1 MNTKKLLATAF
12 AATLMA
18 QGAMAMPANPKPY
31 KAKQADGTTI
41 TIIQRGDEHGH
52 VAFTEDGH
60 PLWYNNATGN
70 YEYATIAKGRMAG
83 SGIIA
88 ADKAKRDQK
97 AAAFV
102 ANQDTE
108 AILGAAQQ
116 MRLDNL
122 QRQAAKLK
130 AKGTGPNRIRI
141 NNFPSIG
148 EQRTLVI
155 LVNYSNLEFSSAT
168 DGDNR
173 KLYEDMMN
181 EEGFTFKN
189 GANGSAR
196 DYYVATSAGKFL
208 PHFDVYG
215 PVQLSNTDS
224 YYGQNDYYGSDMNV
238 GDLVVEACKGL
249 DDEIDFSQ
257 YDNDGDG
264 YVDNVYFFYPG
275 KGENDGGGRN
285 AIWPHAWYLED
296 GAQMQYVSKD
306 KGTRINRYTIS
317 NEINGEGE
325 TCGIGT
331 FVHEFGHV
339 LGLADHYATDYG
351 AGQYVDPGDWDA
363 MASAS
368 YADNGN
374 TPPLF
379 SGFERA
385 ELGWLE
391 YTDFATNTDTLTTIA
406 PLNREN
412 KAYRVSVPGNENE
425 YYIIE
430 NRQKEGWDRSLPGHG
445 LLVWHIDMDENVWMN
460 NQVNNNANHQRVDV
474 VEADKNTSRYSYSGD
489 TFPGASNVT
498 QFTFNS
504 WDGAEL
510 FGFDGVTENADGTV
524 SFLLAGANLSLQ
536 TPAPVEATAVA
547 DSSMTVK
554 WQSVPNAA
562 FYEVSLT
569 YDEAGNTKYVS
580 GYEKRRVVGIES
592 LNIKNLMP
600 DTEYEFSVTAG
611 TGTFRSDTATLK
623 VRTKPLVFNKRRM
636 GKATVTESG
645 KQGFKAEWPELE
657 GADSY
662 EVTLNLQSPSDETK
676 EQGYDFTEMSVGMPE
691 LWATNSGSY
700 SNSTSNY
707 GKAKPAL
714 ILNKADGWLKIAYPE
729 TKIKGISFWIQS
741 QVKGKKVGGLSIE
754 TCVSG
759 SWAEAARIDSVAR
772 VDSVDEEGAKHI
784 GMVERF
790 DFDTPADTVRLIF
803 KRFEYRIYIDDVV
816 AYCSTVAY
824 DPVKN
829 YDKLDVGTALSHEF
843 TGLESGK
850 TYSLTVTARQGEL
863 YSLPSEPMLITLNG
877 NTSGIEQAEAQ
888 PSDGPVEIY
897 DLQGR
902 RMPDSANLPDGIYI
916 VRKGGKA
923 TKVAKRGGN
932 AIGSMNN

>member
-12 AATLMA
+12 AATLIA

-31 KAKQADGTTI
+31 KVKQADGTTI

-60 PLWYNNATGN
+60 PLWFNNATGN
-70 YEYATIAKGRMAG
+70 YEYATVAKGRMAG

-88 ADKAKRDQK
+88 ADKAARDAN

-102 ANQDTE
+102 AKQDTK

-116 MRLDNL
+116 MRISNL
-122 QRQAAKLK
+122 QRQSAKLK
-130 AKGTGPNRIRI
+130 ANGTGPNRIRI

-155 LVNYSNLEFSSAT
+155 LVDFNNLEFSSAT

-181 EEGFTFKN
+181 EEGFTFTN

-215 PVQLSNTDS
+215 PAKLSKSDS
-224 YYGQNDYYGSDMNV
+224 YYGQNDYYGSDMNI
-238 GDLVVEACKGL
+238 GDLIVEACQAL
-249 DDEIDFSQ
+249 DDEIDFSK

-275 KGENDGGGRN
+275 KGENDGGSRN
-285 AIWPHAWYLED
+285 AIWPHAFYLED
-296 GAQMQYVSKD
+296 GYNMQYVSKD
-306 KGTRINRYTIS
+306 KNTKINRYTIS
-317 NEINGEGE
+317 NEINGSGV

-368 YADNGN
+368 YSDNGN

-391 YTDFATNTDTLTTIA
+391 YTEFATTTDTLTTIA

-489 TFPGASNVT
+489 TFPGTSNVT

-504 WDGAEL
+504 WDGSEL

-524 SFLLAGANLSLQ
+524 SFLLAGAQLSLQ
-536 TPAPVEATAVA
+536 TPAPVESTAVA
-547 DSSMTVK
+547 DSSLAVK
-554 WQSVPNAA
+554 WQGVPNAA
-562 FYEVSLT
+562 FYEVNLT
-569 YDEAGNTKYVS
+569 YEEEGKTKYVS
-580 GYEKRRVVGIES
+580 GYENRRVVGIEA
-592 LNIKNLMP
+592 LTIKDLVP

-611 TGTFRSDTATLK
+611 TGSFRSETATLK

-662 EVTLNLQSPSDETK
+662 ELTLGLQTASEETK
-676 EQGYDFTEMSVGMPE
+676 EQGYDFTEMSVGLPE

-714 ILNKADGWLKIAYPE
+714 IFNADGNFLKIAYPD
-729 TKIKGISFWIQS
+729 TKIKSLSFWRQAQLDGAGS
-741 QVKGKKVGGLSIE
+741 LVIE

-759 SWAEAARIDSVAR
+759 SWSEAAKVEVKRVQSVK
-772 VDSVDEEGAKHI
+772 DEDGNVATPAGVNETFN
-784 GMVERF
+784 F
-790 DFDTPADTVRLIF
+790 DVPADTVRISYE
-803 KRFEYRIYIDDVV
+803 RTAYRVYLDDIV
-816 AYCSTVAY
+816 AECTSVTYE
-824 DPVKN
+824 PVKG
-829 YDKLDVGTALSHEF
+829 YDKLDVGTDLSHEF
-843 TGLESGK
+843 TGLEAGK

-863 YSLPSEPMLITLNG
+863 YSLPSEPLLVTLDG
-877 NTSGIEQAEAQ
+877 NTSGIEQAEAL
-888 PSDGPVEIY
+888 PSDGPVDIY

-902 RMPDSANLPDGIYI
+902 RMPDGANLPDGIYI
-916 VRKGGKA
+916 VRKGAKA
-923 TKVAKRGGN
+923 TKVAIKN
-932 AIGSMNN
+932 